1 MKRIILFLAGLLIS
15 ISPFCYNTSDQLV
28 TEVKSKGFYEVDFL
42 SSSKITKHSM
52 EINENSNVK
61 FSLEKECGKI
71 IVKVLD
77 NEGKLV
83 YKGNKDRIQ
92 SKTFEVLKSGIYNV
106 IIETKNATGKV
117 FIETL

>member
-1 MKRIILFLAGLLIS
+1 MKKIILFLAGLLIS
-15 ISPFCYNTSDQLV
+15 VSSFCYSTSDQLI

-52 EINENSNVK
+52 ELNKNANVK
-61 FSLEKECGKI
+61 FSLKKECGKI

-83 YKGNKDRIQ
+83 YKGNKDIKN
-92 SKTFEVLKSGIYNV
+92 KTFEVLKSGIYNV